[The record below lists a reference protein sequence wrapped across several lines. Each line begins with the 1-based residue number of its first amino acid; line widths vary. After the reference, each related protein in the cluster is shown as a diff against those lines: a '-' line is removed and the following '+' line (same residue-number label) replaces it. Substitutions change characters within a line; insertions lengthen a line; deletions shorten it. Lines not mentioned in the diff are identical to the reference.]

1 MKAEGLSCHIR
12 KWKSQGDNVV
22 LYTPAVRSVIVDQS
36 NQLKQ

>member
-12 KWKSQGDNVV
+12 MESQGDNVV